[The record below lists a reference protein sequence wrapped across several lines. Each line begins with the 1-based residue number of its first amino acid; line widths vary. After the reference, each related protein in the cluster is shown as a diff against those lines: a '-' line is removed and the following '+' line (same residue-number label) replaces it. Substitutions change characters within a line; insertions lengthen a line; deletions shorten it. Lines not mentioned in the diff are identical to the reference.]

1 MEERPP
7 GVAKPGHEW
16 LRGFLIW
23 DCYYAAA
30 FIGTIAFVLTLDDST
45 AKSQSVAAAVLG
57 CAAAWYVVYGRS
69 LMRADDESWRGLLY
83 LGVLLILFAAAD
95 TFASAS
101 SIALVAIVPQA
112 YWTLRPLHATGAVAV
127 FAMAPVAVDTFRT
140 GALTQSVADQGPT
153 AVAIIVFS
161 AIFGTWVHRIIEQSR
176 ERADLIEELASTR
189 SELAEVSRQAG
200 MAAERERLAGEI
212 HDAIAQGLSSIVML
226 VQATGSTL
234 DQMDGLPA
242 DHDKSVVQAR
252 QQLDLVA
259 RTARESLAEAGALVE
274 ALRPTALDSGSLPEA
289 LRRLT
294 DRAAE
299 GSGLST
305 AFALHGEP
313 DTLPVAVEVVLLRV
327 TQEALTNVRKHAR
340 ASRAEVL
347 LSYTD
352 ESVTVRVSDDG
363 DGIDTTSKP
372 HGYGLVG
379 MGRRVEQVGGSRKL
393 DTAPGEGTTL
403 LVEVPR

>member
-7 GVAKPGHEW
+7 GIAKSGHEW
-16 LRGFLIW
+16 IRGFLIW

-30 FIGTIAFVLTLDDST
+30 FIGAIAFVLTLEDST
-45 AKSQSVAAAVLG
+45 ARSRPVAAAVLA
-57 CAAAWYVVYGRS
+57 CAAAWYVAYGRS

-83 LGVLLILFAAAD
+83 LGVLLILFASAD
-95 TFASAS
+95 AFASAS
-101 SIALVAIVPQA
+101 SIAMVAIVPQA
-112 YWTLRPLHATGAVAV
+112 YWTMRPLHATGAVAV
-127 FAMAPVAVDTFRT
+127 FAMVPVAMDTLRT
-140 GALTQSVADQGPT
+140 GAVTRSVADQGPT

-189 SELAEVSRQAG
+189 VELAEVSRQAG

-242 DHDKSVVQAR
+242 HHSDSVDLAR
-252 QQLDLVA
+252 QQLELVA

-289 LRRLT
+289 LHRLT

-299 GSGLST
+299 DCGLST
-305 AFALHGEP
+305 TFALHGEP
-313 DTLPVAVEVVLLRV
+313 ETLPVAVEVVLLRA

-340 ASRAEVL
+340 ASSAEVT

-352 ESVTVRVSDDG
+352 ETVAVRVRDDG
-363 DGIDTTSKP
+363 DGIDAGVKP

-379 MGRRVEQVGGSRKL
+379 MRRRVEQVGGVRTL
-393 DTAPGEGTTL
+393 DSTPGKGTTL